1 MKQIRIAIILRFSSR
16 NSSLV
21 PNGAMI
27 KHNGPDRD
35 SGSKVKNRN
44 CRISTLSG
52 PEMAEITDFTFVT
65 DRFIIPVFVKQSG
78 LFR

>member
-1 MKQIRIAIILRFSSR
+1 
-16 NSSLV
+16 
-21 PNGAMI
+21 MI

-44 CRISTLSG
+44 CPISTLAG

-65 DRFIIPVFVKQSG
+65 DRFIIPVSVKQSG
-78 LFR
+78 LFRLKQEKTICPGFMDPQFYLYEW